1 MRQTLNKY
9 DKEESCGKLPYTIG
23 IILNIPFFYLY
34 IYGISN
40 DFDIKKHGNRNLI
53 NMEKNKK

>member
-1 MRQTLNKY
+1 LNKY